1 MKIKKSSSVSSP
13 DIKKNPLVSVIIP
26 AWNRAHMIRTAL
38 DSVFSQDYPNVEVIV
53 VDDGST
59 DSLRKAMKNYPR
71 VILFPLKKHEGQ
83 CTSRNYGLDR
93 AAGEYIQFLDSDDA
107 LSPGAISRHVAYLEA
122 HPEVD
127 LVYGDLVST
136 TSHALENP
144 HVKNNPK
151 FKPDIRK
158 GTPIDFDMKKVLLQN
173 LKHSYDPK
181 DTILTLFVPTK
192 DYFRISTGTALFRKT
207 PVRYDPVIEKNW
219 DCSADVDFW
228 GQLIMSGFKFAY
240 LPGNALECRMHTDNI
255 TNRAG
260 LHTKK
265 RIGVRRYIYNK
276 LLLQASNDK

>member
-1 MKIKKSSSVSSP
+1 MPKPNSNKF
-13 DIKKNPLVSVIIP
+13 PLVSVIIP
-26 AWNRAHMIRTAL
+26 AWNRADMISTAL
-38 DSVFSQDYPNVEVIV
+38 DSVFSQNYPNIEVIV

-59 DSLRKAMKNYPR
+59 DSLRDTLCNYGR
-71 VILFPLKKHEGQ
+71 VLLFSLKKHEGQ

-93 AAGEYIQFLDSDDA
+93 ATGKYIQLLDSDDA
-107 LSPGAISRHVAYLEA
+107 LSPGSIARHVKYLEA

-127 LVYGDLVST
+127 LVYGDMVST
-136 TSHALENP
+136 TSFALENP
-144 HVKNNPK
+144 HVKKGPT

-158 GTPIDFDMKKVLLQN
+158 GTPINFDMKKVLLRN
-173 LKHSYDPK
+173 LKCTYNPSVS
-181 DTILTLFVPTK
+181 ILNLFVPTT
-192 DYFRISTGTALFRKT
+192 DYFRISTGTGLFRKT
-207 PVRYDPVIEKNW
+207 PVRYDSVIEKNW

-240 LPGNALECRMHTDNI
+240 LPGNALECRMHTDNL

-276 LLLQASNDK
+276 LLIQANNDK